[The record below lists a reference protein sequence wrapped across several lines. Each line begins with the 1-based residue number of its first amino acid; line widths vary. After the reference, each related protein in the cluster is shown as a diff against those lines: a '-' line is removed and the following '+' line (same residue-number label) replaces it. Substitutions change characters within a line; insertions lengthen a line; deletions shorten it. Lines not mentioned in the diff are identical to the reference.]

1 MSQWDGKSKG
11 AVLGYKIFIFFIQ
24 KLGIRAAYV
33 LLYLVALYYFLFSIK
48 GRNASFY
55 YFHKRLGYTKLKS
68 FISVYI
74 NYYNFGKTIIDKF
87 AISSGLRDKFTFEFD
102 GEHHINEIV
111 KEKKGGILIS
121 AHVGNFEI
129 SQYCFTLLDQHSE
142 INLVTTDNEH
152 SAIKDYLDSVS
163 LKSSMKFIII
173 KDDMSHI
180 FNINNALRNNELVC
194 FTGDRYFEGSKIL
207 KEELLGKE
215 TNFPAGVFMLAS
227 RLKVPVIFL
236 YIMKE
241 PKLHYHFY
249 AEKANFKNREAQGLL
264 NQYTQSMERKL
275 KKYPYQ
281 WFNYYD
287 FWNDLK

>member
-24 KLGIRAAYV
+24 ILGIRAAYV
-33 LLYLVALYYFLFSIK
+33 LLYLVALYFFLFSIQ

-74 NYYNFGKTIIDKF
+74 SYYNFGKTIIDKV

-163 LKSSMKFIII
+163 LKS
-173 KDDMSHI
+173 
-180 FNINNALRNNELVC
+180 
-194 FTGDRYFEGSKIL
+194 
-207 KEELLGKE
+207 
-215 TNFPAGVFMLAS
+215 
-227 RLKVPVIFL
+227 
-236 YIMKE
+236 
-241 PKLHYHFY
+241 
-249 AEKANFKNREAQGLL
+249 
-264 NQYTQSMERKL
+264 
-275 KKYPYQ
+275 
-281 WFNYYD
+281 
-287 FWNDLK
+287 